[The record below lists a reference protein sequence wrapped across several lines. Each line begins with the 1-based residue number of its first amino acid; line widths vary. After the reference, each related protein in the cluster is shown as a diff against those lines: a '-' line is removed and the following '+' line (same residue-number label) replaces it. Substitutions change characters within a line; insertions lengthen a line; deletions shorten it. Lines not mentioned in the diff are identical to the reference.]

1 MWWLSRDSKE
11 IELCDGWSKEFDSSD
26 YWLEEKEFSRLEK
39 EYGPFVMDYFAS
51 ERSHRMKPFMARF
64 GVGEAE
70 GCDAFSVSWREG
82 RGFFHPPVGT
92 IWRVIRKAER
102 DRAQGVLVVP
112 DWPGSGFLS
121 LVEDRMDEGRLLLRE
136 KFWTCMICPND
147 ICSKTFRGRL
157 KFRMCVFEFN
167 F

>member
-1 MWWLSRDSKE
+1 
-11 IELCDGWSKEFDSSD
+11 
-26 YWLEEKEFSRLEK
+26 
-39 EYGPFVMDYFAS
+39 
-51 ERSHRMKPFMARF
+51 MKPFMARF

-82 RGFFHPPVGT
+82 NGFFHPPVGI

-102 DRAQGVLVVP
+102 ERAQGVLIVP

-121 LVEDRMDEGRLLLRE
+121 LVEDRVRKGRLRLRE
-136 KFWTCMICPND
+136 KFCPYMICPKE
-147 ICSKTFRGRL
+147 ILSETFRGKL
-157 KFRMCVFEFN
+157 KFKMCVYMFN